1 VKEDSELN
9 QLQGYT
15 PGKHQMIT
23 ISDDQEGARQI
34 DELYEMRNSQQRILA
49 SQDHGDDDGQGQAR
63 QRLERQLMIE
73 ESDIYPPTTRPY
85 EQNIQ

>member
-15 PGKHQMIT
+15 PGKHQMTT
-23 ISDDQEGARQI
+23 ISDDQEGARRI

-49 SQDHGDDDGQGQAR
+49 SQERMAR
-63 QRLERQLMIE
+63 EDEYIE
-73 ESDIYPPTTRPY
+73 
-85 EQNIQ
+85 

>member
-15 PGKHQMIT
+15 PGKHQMTT
-23 ISDDQEGARQI
+23 ISDDQEGARRI

-49 SQDHGDDDGQGQAR
+49 SQ
-63 QRLERQLMIE
+63 ERME
-73 ESDIYPPTTRPY
+73 RED
-85 EQNIQ
+85 

>member
-49 SQDHGDDDGQGQAR
+49 SQDLGDGDGQGQAR
-63 QRLERQLMIE
+63 QRLE
-73 ESDIYPPTTRPY
+73 
-85 EQNIQ
+85 